1 MVVTDMYCN
10 CLVEEE
16 EEGGEGKETNRK
28 RDGEC
33 RGSPGDGEILSP
45 PPPKLSR
52 QSHDALNSK

>member
-45 PPPKLSR
+45 PPPPNFHANHMTL
-52 QSHDALNSK
+52 